1 MIAPDLV
8 SEAFRCSTGAA
19 IDGRPRVAYN
29 LCQYQHMRGSMSF
42 IFQAV
47 PSRYDLRSELIP
59 GRRVSWL
66 ASRYLEQMVQGE
78 IVYFWLAGEAET
90 RGLYG
95 WGAISGPA
103 PQAVGSEYR
112 IEVEYLCNFLDR
124 QPPRH
129 ISAAL
134 VAKESALRNMLILRM
149 PIGTNFLLSQREDA
163 ALRTLI
169 TRLLGPE
176 WAPTELA
183 AQR

>member
-1 MIAPDLV
+1 
-8 SEAFRCSTGAA
+8 
-19 IDGRPRVAYN
+19 
-29 LCQYQHMRGSMSF
+29 MSF

-47 PSRYDLRSELIP
+47 PSRYDLRTELIP

-90 RGLYG
+90 RGIYG
-95 WGAISGPA
+95 WGTISGSA
-103 PQAVGSEYR
+103 PQPMGSEYR
-112 IEVEYLCNFLDR
+112 IEVEYVCNFLDR
-124 QPPRH
+124 KPPRH

-134 VAKESALRNMLILRM
+134 VARESALRNLLILRM
-149 PIGTNFLLSQREDA
+149 PIGTNFLLNPREDA

-176 WAPTELA
+176 WAPIA
-183 AQR
+183 SAVQG